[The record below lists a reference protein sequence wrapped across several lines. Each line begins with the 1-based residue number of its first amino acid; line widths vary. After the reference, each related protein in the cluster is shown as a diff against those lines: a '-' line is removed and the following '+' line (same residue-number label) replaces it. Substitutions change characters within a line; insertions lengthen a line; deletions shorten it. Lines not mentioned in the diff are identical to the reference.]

1 MGPDDKIR
9 QSVAPL
15 TFEPL
20 NPLISHYVTVK
31 GTQQRCN
38 MFVLVG
44 YNDDS
49 LVVGKLIKAVQ
60 FIRIQKYTLSLR
72 YIRLFV
78 SLR

>member
-1 MGPDDKIR
+1 
-9 QSVAPL
+9 
-15 TFEPL
+15 
-20 NPLISHYVTVK
+20 
-31 GTQQRCN
+31 

-49 LVVGKLIKAVQ
+49 LIVGKIIKAVQ